1 MHERPPSCYASGRV
15 PPALRIGAAVLAVG
29 LVAYAGWLLVG
40 RDDASDTAAEPR
52 RSDRKARESTS
63 VRKAGADEVPRSSA
77 GSREQPRGTA
87 APANAPAEAISA
99 EDARVE
105 LTRLVDDLEDMV
117 ARGET
122 VSQPRFIELYKRGT
136 ELAQTL
142 AGATAKAD
150 EAEQKAFA
158 DLHNRFRVAIMK
170 VQSRGG

>member
-1 MHERPPSCYASGRV
+1 M
-15 PPALRIGAAVLAVG
+15 PPALRIGAAVLVVG
-29 LVAYAGWLLVG
+29 LVAYAGWLIVG

-52 RSDRKARESTS
+52 RSDRKARESTG

-77 GSREQPRGTA
+77 GPRDEPRGTA
-87 APANAPAEAISA
+87 APASAPGAISA

-117 ARGET
+117 ERGET
-122 VSQPRFIELYKRGT
+122 VPQERFIELYKRGS

-142 AGATAKAD
+142 AGANAEAD

-158 DLHNRFRVAIMK
+158 ELHTRFRVAIMK